1 MNFSFGKTQVSL
13 TNHKIRISI
22 IIHIYIYTVCM
33 ATKPLE
39 WQDFT
44 QAPKRSV
51 TCLCHH
57 DMPWGLTV
65 TSHGSRAA
73 QSTHFTGVVFQGK
86 RWQKRT
92 NFHSPVQ
99 LKLMIRVEI
108 HARAR
113 WYRTRVV
120 RSFMSHECIESYMS
134 SCIEY
139 FYVTM
144 HLFVDGMMASSRAHT
159 GAKSRISVWSA
170 TAKIFRRLL
179 LCLLRGIGH
188 GIFNQS
194 LSPFCHTHL

>member
-1 MNFSFGKTQVSL
+1 
-13 TNHKIRISI
+13 
-22 IIHIYIYTVCM
+22 M

-39 WQDFT
+39 WPRFYSGSKEVCPH
-44 QAPKRSV
+44 ASV
-51 TCLCHH
+51 TMTCPEVWPLHP
-57 DMPWGLTV
+57 MGQELL
-65 TSHGSRAA
+65 S
-73 QSTHFTGVVFQGK
+73 QTHFTGVVFQGK